1 VGELPRG
8 RYYVRA
14 RGGVLEQGAGP
25 LPTFFKDSATVENA
39 LPVDV
44 ELDEQATDVNIQP
57 GMGKLYRI
65 SGTALRPPRSQV
77 HVELLS
83 DMGPVAGS
91 VDESGKFTFEQ
102 LPPGAYE
109 LSSEATDFRLNE
121 RFGGYLKIVV
131 DQDLDLH
138 LEMSRQPEFDIQ
150 FEEQH
155 GKAIDPKQVTVWA
168 RRKTLA
174 GEGAPRRIRPQ
185 LDQLPPGNWELSV
198 TPPAGMYV
206 ASIRAPNLGDY
217 SSFSAA
223 GGWKEFFLSAGRPLL
238 IKVILSSTAAALIGK
253 VTGSGEAAAGA
264 PVFLE
269 PLDIESG
276 VGLIGMRTAR
286 TDLQGR
292 YRFPGLPPGRYLAL
306 SSFDLDPPSHQEMET
321 HATVVSLKDASEADQ
336 NLELFTA
343 Q

>member
-1 VGELPRG
+1 
-8 RYYVRA
+8 
-14 RGGVLEQGAGP
+14 
-25 LPTFFKDSATVENA
+25 
-39 LPVDV
+39 
-44 ELDEQATDVNIQP
+44 
-57 GMGKLYRI
+57 
-65 SGTALRPPRSQV
+65 
-77 HVELLS
+77 
-83 DMGPVAGS
+83 MGPVPGS

-138 LEMSRQPEFDIQ
+138 LELSRQPEFDIQ

-155 GKAIDPKQVTVWA
+155 GKTIDPKQVTVWT